1 MKRRSHLNKDE
12 SGNMALK
19 KKSHIRLKD
28 KPKNEN
34 NLSICRFAL
43 TYLVLMGIFFILIG
57 FDPILKVMDING
69 TYTQTIVGITAK
81 ILSLLGIASTC
92 RGSIIELFSIS
103 LDVKF
108 GCNGLEAV
116 MIYSVAVI
124 AFPASWKKKLIGI
137 AVGFAVI
144 QIVNILRIVGLA
156 YSGIHAKNIFEY
168 IHIYI
173 AQGMMIAISLGIFFI
188 YLNYAKPMEKIAP

>member
-1 MKRRSHLNKDE
+1 LTP
-12 SGNMALK
+12 K
-19 KKSHIRLKD
+19 KTKPSKQKD
-28 KPKNEN
+28 KQKKEDG
-34 NLSICRFAL
+34 LSIRRFAL
-43 TYLVLMGIFFILIG
+43 TYLLLMGAFFIMIG
-57 FDPILKVMDING
+57 FDPILKLIDING
-69 TYTQTIVGITAK
+69 LYTQAIVWVTAK
-81 ILSLLGIASTC
+81 ILSVIGIASTC

-137 AVGFAVI
+137 AAGFVVI

-156 YSGIHAKNIFEY
+156 YSGIHARNLFEY
-168 IHIYI
+168 IHTYI
-173 AQGMMIAISLGIFFI
+173 AQGIMIAISLGVFFI
-188 YLNYAKPMEKIAP
+188 YLNYARPKETIAP